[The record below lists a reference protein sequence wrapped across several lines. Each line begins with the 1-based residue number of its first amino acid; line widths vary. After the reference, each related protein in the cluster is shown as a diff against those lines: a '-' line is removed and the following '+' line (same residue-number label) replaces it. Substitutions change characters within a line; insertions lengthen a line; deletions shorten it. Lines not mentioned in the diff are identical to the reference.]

1 MDEFLSEKEQIE
13 QIRNWWRENGWY
25 LIGGMALAALGYL
38 GWNQY
43 QAYRDNRAEQASALY
58 VRLQQTVE
66 DDREG
71 ADELLAQLINEY
83 PASAYA
89 DQARLLMASKQLI
102 SDPGQ
107 AATYLRTVMEDSRD
121 PGLAFIA
128 RLRLAR
134 VLTYQQSYDAAL
146 EVLDVAEPGEFA
158 ARVSEL
164 KGDVYAAMGDNEAA
178 RSAYSDALGAAGTQ
192 SLDRNFVQMKL
203 NDLPLA
209 NGPAAATEG

>member
-1 MDEFLSEKEQIE
+1 VDEFLTEKEQIE

-25 LIGGMALAALGYL
+25 LIGGMALAAVGYL

-43 QAYRDNRAEQASALY
+43 QAYRDNRAEQASSLF

-66 DDREG
+66 DDRAG
-71 ADELLAQLINEY
+71 ADELLAQLIGEF
-83 PASAYA
+83 PSSAYA

-102 SDPGQ
+102 SDPNQ
-107 AATYLRTVMEDSRD
+107 AATYLREVMEDSRD

-134 VLTYQQSYDAAL
+134 VLAYQQSYDAAL

-164 KGDVYAAMGDNEAA
+164 KGDVYAAMGNSEAA
-178 RSAYSDALGAAGTQ
+178 RSAYSDALSAAGTQ

-209 NGPAAATEG
+209 PDAAAATEG